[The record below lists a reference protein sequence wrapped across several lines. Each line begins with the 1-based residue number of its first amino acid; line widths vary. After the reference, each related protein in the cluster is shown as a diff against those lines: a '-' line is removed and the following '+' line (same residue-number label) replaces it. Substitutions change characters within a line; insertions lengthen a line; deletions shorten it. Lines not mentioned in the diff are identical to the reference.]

1 MCSCLRSTGEVQYI
15 KIALFTLRN
24 ARKAPE
30 ENEVALAKK
39 NGKLVH
45 VACVIIGNL
54 FSFIPSFM
62 FVVMFVLLYF
72 LSDFHVCLSIFVYG
86 FVYLWICFFVEFA
99 CSFMYICVC
108 LFIYPLKF
116 SIYLFTYLSS
126 YWFMFKSTNSSTQMS
141 LYITLHHHTF
151 IIDLSS
157 CLLIHLSPKS
167 DPVNKVSYFN
177 TYFPDSVQ
185 TSSLHLPI
193 YHFIY

>member
-1 MCSCLRSTGEVQYI
+1 MYQSNIFPAVSSRVGVCSCLRSTGEVQYI

-72 LSDFHVCLSIFVYG
+72 LSDFHVCLSIFVYE
-86 FVYLWICFFVEFA
+86 FVYLWICFLSNLLVHLCIFV
-99 CSFMYICVC
+99 SVC
-108 LFIYPLKF
+108 LFI
-116 SIYLFTYLSS
+116 
-126 YWFMFKSTNSSTQMS
+126 
-141 LYITLHHHTF
+141 H
-151 IIDLSS
+151 
-157 CLLIHLSPKS
+157 
-167 DPVNKVSYFN
+167 
-177 TYFPDSVQ
+177 
-185 TSSLHLPI
+185 
-193 YHFIY
+193 